1 MKHKHPK
8 KFRYAIASK
17 LTDCKDLHQYEDS
30 FRRWLARELQ
40 AGRMTE
46 RRAMD
51 ELGISYPAIKYI
63 EKTYVPQVNVT
74 LPLMTEKEKQ
84 KLQTLEEHIKG
95 LEKQL
100 EQAQIKNITLETLI
114 DVAEQQ
120 YQIPIRKNSG
130 AKP

>member
-1 MKHKHPK
+1 
-8 KFRYAIASK
+8 
-17 LTDCKDLHQYEDS
+17 
-30 FRRWLARELQ
+30 
-40 AGRMTE
+40 MTE